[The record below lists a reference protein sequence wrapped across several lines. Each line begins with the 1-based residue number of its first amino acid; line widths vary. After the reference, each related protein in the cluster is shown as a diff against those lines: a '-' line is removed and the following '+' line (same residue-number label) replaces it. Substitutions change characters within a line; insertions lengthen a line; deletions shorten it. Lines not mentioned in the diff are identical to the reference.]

1 MISAVSKSF
10 CCSEISSSPSYS
22 NSADSN
28 DLGEGDVGLP
38 NRSAKLLSR
47 IPLRSRL
54 SLTNRKEVD
63 SR

>member
-10 CCSEISSSPSYS
+10 YCFDISFSPSYS

-38 NRSAKLLSR
+38 DRSAKLLS
-47 IPLRSRL
+47 PVPSRSRL
-54 SLTNRKEVD
+54 SLTNMEEVD
-63 SR
+63 SQ